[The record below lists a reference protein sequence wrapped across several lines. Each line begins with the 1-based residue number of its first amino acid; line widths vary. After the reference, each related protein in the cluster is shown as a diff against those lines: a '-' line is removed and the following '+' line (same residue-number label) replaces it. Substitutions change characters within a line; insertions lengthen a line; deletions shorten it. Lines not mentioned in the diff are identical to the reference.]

1 MNEVFRGAFGSKLGP
16 YDVKN
21 HAGDDSEV
29 RFRPKP
35 CFRGVLNVF
44 FFKKKTYF
52 FEYFWLPIKIETP
65 ILRTWVFCIAR
76 KGRLLHLDYV
86 YK

>member
-29 RFRPKP
+29 RFEPKP
-35 CFRGVLNVF
+35 CFRSVLKDA
-44 FFKKKTYF
+44 FFKTIQIF
-52 FEYFWLPIKIETP
+52 VAYFWLPIKIETP
-65 ILRTWVFCIAR
+65 I
-76 KGRLLHLDYV
+76 
-86 YK
+86 